1 LDAAKGNRKDSDEHL
16 RTMVKAILRKQR
28 QAPEKKSWGIA
39 NIWLS
44 FCAEPPCA
52 ERRARGRKRREKSFR
67 FFLSAAFLIQ
77 PFTDRITNYNGNAI
91 AEKAMIK
98 ASKHQNLYPL

>member
-1 LDAAKGNRKDSDEHL
+1 MDAAKGNRKDSDEHL

-28 QAPEKKSWGIA
+28 QVPEKKSWGIA

-52 ERRARGRKRREKSFR
+52 ERQA
-67 FFLSAAFLIQ
+67 
-77 PFTDRITNYNGNAI
+77 
-91 AEKAMIK
+91 
-98 ASKHQNLYPL
+98 